1 MDELFERAADWIAES
16 ERAVAFSGAGVSAES
31 GIATFRDPGGV
42 WERFDPGEVGTAAGI
57 VGLLRSGPARLHGFL
72 REVMDAVLSAEPN
85 AGHRALAALEEIGR
99 LHGVITQN
107 VDDLHQSAG
116 SSRVVELHGNALRLR
131 CIECGHTEKLDR
143 RNLAARLERVFGGDL
158 GLKAILDRLPRCE
171 LCGELVRLDVVLFGE
186 SVQGLDHAYE
196 LAGAADLMLV
206 IGTSGT
212 VFPAAELPDVCRQAG
227 GRIIVVNPTE
237 NNFSRLGG
245 IFLQERSAAALASL
259 AKKVGARLGPTQRG

>member
-1 MDELFERAADWIAES
+1 MDDLLDLAADWIAES

-42 WERFDPGEVGTAAGI
+42 WERFDPDEVGTATGI
-57 VGLLRSGPARLHGFL
+57 LSLLRSGPARLHGFL
-72 REVMDAVLSAEPN
+72 REVMDAVLRAEPN
-85 AGHRALAALEEIGR
+85 PGHRALAALEEIGR

-116 SSRVVELHGNALRLR
+116 SSRVIELHGNVLRLR
-131 CIECGHTEKLDR
+131 CVECGHTEKLDR
-143 RNLAARLERVFGGDL
+143 SSLAARLERAFTGDL
-158 GLKAILDRLPRCE
+158 GLKAIIDRLPRCE
-171 LCGELVRLDVVLFGE
+171 MCGELVRLDVVLFGE
-186 SVQGLDHAYE
+186 SVQSLDHAYE
-196 LAGAADLMLV
+196 LAESADLMLV

-227 GRIIVVNPTE
+227 GRIIVVNPAE

-245 IFLQERSAAALASL
+245 IFLQERSGVALAGL
-259 AKKVGARLGPTQRG
+259 AERGGVRLAGC